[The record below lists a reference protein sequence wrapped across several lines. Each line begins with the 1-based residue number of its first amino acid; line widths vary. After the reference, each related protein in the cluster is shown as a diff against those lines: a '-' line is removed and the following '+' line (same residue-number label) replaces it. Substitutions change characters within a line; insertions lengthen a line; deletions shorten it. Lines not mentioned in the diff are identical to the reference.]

1 MAVAETGQG
10 ALGAQGALTAC
21 LVSGW
26 SLQGWGVGGSKER
39 QRGARGAGAWSGAL
53 WGTRTHSKS
62 WAPTGG
68 GHDLGAAACSRKAP
82 GGPDPED

>member
-1 MAVAETGQG
+1 MAETAQG
-10 ALGAQGALTAC
+10 ALGAQGTLTAC

-39 QRGARGAGAWSGAL
+39 QRGARGAKGLEWGAVGDRDSFQE
-53 WGTRTHSKS
+53 
-62 WAPTGG
+62 PTGG
-68 GHDLGAAACSRKAP
+68 GHDLRAAACSRKAP